1 MKLADLVRLQDHF
14 GVSAPAFAWW
24 AAVIAL
30 VSVALI
36 LLWLAISVALLGG
49 RLKRAARRLLDVGS
63 ADAPR
68 QGLKPKNFRSWK
80 PFSTEYQAC

>member
-1 MKLADLVRLQDHF
+1 MKLADLVRLQNHF

-36 LLWLAISVALLGG
+36 LLWLAISVALLRVVLSVPPDDCMTSEPRTLLG
-49 RLKRAARRLLDVGS
+49 RG
-63 ADAPR
+63 
-68 QGLKPKNFRSWK
+68 
-80 PFSTEYQAC
+80 